1 MSCPLCARR
10 KGKRHCPAKG
20 ELICAACCGSKRR
33 VEVACPDDCPYLTGS
48 HAGAWDGRE
57 TEMRRDARRVGPFLE
72 ALDEEEEAPLVLMTI
87 ASLPAIRTRVR
98 GLDDAALHQA
108 LGALAKTV
116 ATREKGILYEHPV
129 EDGLTQAA
137 VRELS
142 GLYEVKEEDGSI
154 VRPRDASLLR
164 VLEALQKAVE
174 STLREASGPS
184 AFLDTATR
192 LAGRMLAEA
201 GGPPPPAAEPPA
213 PRLIVPPE

>member
-20 ELICAACCGSKRR
+20 AAICAACCGSKRR

-48 HAGAWDGRE
+48 HAGSWDGRE
-57 TEMRRDARRVGPFLE
+57 TEMRRDARRIGPFLE
-72 ALDEEEEAPLVLMTI
+72 TLDEEEEAPLVLMTL
-87 ASLPAIRTRVR
+87 ASLPAVRARVR
-98 GLDDAALHQA
+98 GLDDAVLHQA

-116 ATREKGILYEHPV
+116 ATREKGILYEHPA
-129 EDGLTQAA
+129 EDALTAAA

-174 STLREASGPS
+174 STLREASGPT

-192 LAGRMLAEA
+192 LAGRMMAEA
-201 GGPPPPAAEPPA
+201 GGPPPAAEPPA